1 MLSISA
7 NVSWPQVFSYLG
19 ILYLLG
25 SHRWLKGSP
34 SVPFPCFSHLFA
46 THIMLVGWKSCST
59 DLNQVFAM
67 QHNTLTPTIRW
78 KFKNRSIVIF
88 LVVLLNLDKK
98 FRCLVIISCSQ
109 DFIPPYNYM
118 FWPVKGALYCIL
130 KILVQWWC
138 EVPSTEQLKEQPEC
152 LSYIV
157 PRWLHWE
164 AWILLTSIKD
174 LIMLLSFIVLIFIVK
189 CPFLILFHGGLNVII
204 LIRSFHIHWNL
215 HFCYCLQ

>member
-109 DFIPPYNYM
+109 DLYHLIIICFDQWKGLCTV
-118 FWPVKGALYCIL
+118 FWKFLCSGDVRC
-130 KILVQWWC
+130 LVQNSWRN
-138 EVPSTEQLKEQPEC
+138 SQ
-152 LSYIV
+152 
-157 PRWLHWE
+157 
-164 AWILLTSIKD
+164 
-174 LIMLLSFIVLIFIVK
+174 
-189 CPFLILFHGGLNVII
+189 NVC
-204 LIRSFHIHWNL
+204 HI
-215 HFCYCLQ
+215 